1 MSGTTYAC
9 RRSEGTADREG
20 ERKEECD
27 KMSQIVVR
35 RHDGKQ
41 IEVILVEASR

>member
-1 MSGTTYAC
+1 MHA
-9 RRSEGTADREG
+9 EGVKERQVVYG

-27 KMSQIVVR
+27 KMSQRVDR